1 MNEQMQA
8 CKGKGGCHTC
18 KGKACKP
25 GANLGLI
32 PRDQAEKA
40 IATLDL
46 TMVKMKLMD
55 PKEGKGWDRDQ
66 TDRVEVRYK
75 RFLLLN
81 ATVPDAD
88 IVPTTDV
95 DDMWHYHILDTQAY
109 ATDCQQV
116 FGEFFHHFPYFG
128 LRGPEDAKDLQRA
141 FAETCALYERTFGE
155 PYSSSLELS

>member
-1 MNEQMQA
+1 MMEQMRA
-8 CKGKGGCHTC
+8 CQGKGGCHTC

-25 GANLGLI
+25 GAMLGRI
-32 PRDQAEKA
+32 SREDAERA
-40 IATLDL
+40 IAALDL

-55 PKEGKGWDRDQ
+55 VKEGKGWDRD
-66 TDRVEVRYK
+66 TADRVEIRYK

-81 ATVPDAD
+81 ATVADVD

-109 ATDCQQV
+109 AADCLKV

-128 LRGPEDAKDLQRA
+128 LRGPEDAEYLRRA
-141 FAETCALYERTFGE
+141 FTETCALYERTFGE
-155 PYSSSLELS
+155 PYSSNEGLS

>member
-1 MNEQMQA
+1 MFVQMQA

-25 GANLGLI
+25 GVRIGRVSL
-32 PRDQAEKA
+32 DHAEKS
-40 IATLDL
+40 IAALDL

-55 PKEGKGWDRDQ
+55 KKEGKGWDQDKVDDIE
-66 TDRVEVRYK
+66 TRYR

-81 ATVPDAD
+81 ATVFDTD

-95 DDMWHYHILDTQAY
+95 DTMWHYHILDTQAY
-109 ATDCQQV
+109 AEDCQEI

-128 LRGPEDAKDLQRA
+128 LRGPEDAEDLQRA
-141 FAETCALYERTFGE
+141 FAETCALYERRFGTS
-155 PYSSSLELS
+155 YLS